1 MVDMMKKIIWML
13 LALLVSVTGF
23 ESCSKSDD
31 VTADGTTADG
41 GGTTRAADL
50 MDVVWESRTESA
62 LIYLSFQSDGSV
74 MQTGFWLEEGRV
86 VGQLDFV
93 ALRYSIS
100 GNRISLTAVHDGS
113 DAGTLTY
120 AIVDGKLFL
129 TDDNG
134 VVEVYSVRA

>member
-1 MVDMMKKIIWML
+1 MMKKIIWML
-13 LALLVSVTGF
+13 LALLVAVTGF

-41 GGTTRAADL
+41 GGTSRAADL
-50 MDVVWESRTESA
+50 MDVVWVSRTESA
-62 LIYLSFQSDGSV
+62 LIYLAFQSDGSV
-74 MQTGFWLEEGRV
+74 MQTGFWLEDGRV

-100 GNRISLTAVHDGS
+100 GNRISLTAVHDGR

-129 TDDNG
+129 TNENG